1 MSEFT
6 AGQIERAERPGRQ
19 RPAARVGEFLFWL
32 PEKMEKVI
40 SLKCHK
46 KEEHNNQE

>member
-32 PEKMEKVI
+32 QKMEKVI